1 MKSFHLTIATP
12 DGVKFDGEAEALT
25 VRTTTGDVQILAGH
39 TDYLAALGAGTAK
52 VTAGGETRRAAANGG
67 FLTVKA
73 GEVSLVS
80 TTFEYAD
87 EIDLDRAKR
96 ALERAQTKLRE
107 AKDGREIDLAKARI
121 ARAMTRINTVEM

>member
-1 MKSFHLTIATP
+1 MKTFHLTIATP

-73 GEVSLVS
+73 GVGSLVS

-87 EIDLDRAKR
+87 EIDLARAKR
-96 ALERAQTKLRE
+96 ALERAQDKLRE

>member
-1 MKSFHLTIATP
+1 MKTFHLTIATP

-67 FLTVKA
+67 VLTVKA
-73 GEVSLVS
+73 GVVSLVS

-87 EIDLDRAKR
+87 EIDLARAKR
-96 ALERAQTKLRE
+96 ALERAQDKLRE

>member
-1 MKSFHLTIATP
+1 MKTFHLTIATP

-73 GEVSLVS
+73 GVVSLVS

-87 EIDLDRAKR
+87 EIDLARAKR
-96 ALERAQTKLRE
+96 ALERAQDKLRE

-121 ARAMTRINTVEM
+121 ARAMTRINPVEM